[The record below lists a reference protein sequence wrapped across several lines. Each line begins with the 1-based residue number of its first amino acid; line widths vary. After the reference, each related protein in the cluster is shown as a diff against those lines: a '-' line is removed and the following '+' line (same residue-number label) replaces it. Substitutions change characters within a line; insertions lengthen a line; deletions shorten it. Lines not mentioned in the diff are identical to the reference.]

1 MTRADGTRA
10 RSRLE
15 LMFERFV
22 VLSLRFPE
30 ALPAFADSIP
40 NELSTSPHFHLYK
53 AIKEG
58 YTNSTPIQLA
68 DLRHAVTSTGGEQ
81 SLDILLMKGDL
92 EFSDFTE
99 KEATAEVEMLM
110 RQIREE
116 WKKQRRKELQ
126 RAIENAEREKD
137 EARLRVLLQ
146 EFQNI

>member
-1 MTRADGTRA
+1 
-10 RSRLE
+10 
-15 LMFERFV
+15 
-22 VLSLRFPE
+22 
-30 ALPAFADSIP
+30 
-40 NELSTSPHFHLYK
+40 
-53 AIKEG
+53 
-58 YTNSTPIQLA
+58 
-68 DLRHAVTSTGGEQ
+68 
-81 SLDILLMKGDL
+81 MKGDL

-110 RQIREE
+110 IQIREE